1 MVAAIALLQ
10 LLRPAPRARVAS
22 QRARVVLEMPTNAMY
37 PYSRDDDAYLW
48 KHQNELEAAAE
59 YLGRGVSSC
68 ESRLERLRNPKT
80 DGYRRLFGSD
90 EDEEAAEGL
99 RCVRD
104 CIQRI
109 LHDPALDPATFRV
122 GYSDRFRPL
131 PREVAFDKPNDSIDG
146 AERSFVLALPEHRI
160 VYLKYQ
166 KRLVWHRPLRLDLI
180 FGSRGSGSRIQDVV
194 ATYDEWARER
204 DERISEAN
212 ARAAAALGSADS
224 LKEFK
229 QLLKGAAQRKV
240 EMAAFVDAALSPAYF
255 GRDDAE
261 ALLGLVATLPDE
273 HTKLRD
279 EILEAIGEQLRVA
292 ARGASSEDR

>member
-1 MVAAIALLQ
+1 MVAAIALL
-10 LLRPAPRARVAS
+10 LLRPAPQLLVRPS
-22 QRARVVLEMPTNAMY
+22 RARVVLEMPQNAMY

-68 ESRLERLRNPKT
+68 ENRLERLRNPKT

-90 EDEEAAEGL
+90 DEEEADAGGL

-240 EMAAFVDAALSPAYF
+240 EMAAFVDAALSPSVLWE
-255 GRDDAE
+255 GDAE
-261 ALLGLVATLPDE
+261 ALLDLVATLPDE
-273 HTKLRD
+273 HTELRD
-279 EILEAIGEQLRVA
+279 EMLEAIGEQLRVA
-292 ARGASSEDR
+292 ARGARG